1 MKLAVYTFHPQTCIM
16 HIQYFFLI
24 FAVILFLPS
33 PSSSRKFTTLTQG
46 SSISPPDDVLIST
59 PTGIFTAGFYPVGEN
74 AYSFSIWFT
83 EPLEDGN
90 FTVVWMANRDQ
101 PVNQRYTRL
110 SLLESGNLVLTD
122 AGQIIVW
129 MSGTTSISFSKYL
142 ILNDDGNLALY
153 TNERVVLWQSFNSP
167 TDTLL
172 PLQSLTR
179 NSILVSSRSRTNYSS
194 GYYKLYFDND
204 NVLRLLYDGEI
215 TSVFWPPPWLNSWQA
230 GRTTYK
236 DSKIATLGLLGNFT
250 SSDSFRFRTT
260 DFGFGI
266 QRRMTLDHDG
276 NVRVYSLDK
285 GERIWKITW
294 QATIQPCKT
303 HGICGGNG
311 ICTYDP
317 SSGPRCS
324 CLPGYKIKNYMDW
337 SEGCLPDFELPCND
351 SDSSYF
357 LKLSHVEYYGYDI
370 AYHQNYTLEECK
382 NLCLSYCDCRGFQ
395 YKFEWNNGF
404 YSCFPKRKL
413 FNGYQSTGFQ
423 YWIYLRLPRSIIFSN
438 ENPVQEFNLQCTNPV
453 NKMEISY
460 KKRHEHGWLK
470 SLLWCTGAVGLFEII
485 CVLVFLSKT
494 RQRLGVHSHGYLQVN
509 IGFKKFTYR
518 ELKTASCNFSQEI
531 GQGGSGVVYKGKLS
545 DNQVI
550 AIKCLN
556 EATQG
561 EAEFLAEVSIIGRL
575 NHLNLIGS
583 LGYCAEGKHR
593 LLVYEYLE
601 HGSLAENL
609 DSNTLDWRKKFDIA
623 LGTAKGLA
631 YLHEECL
638 EWVLHC
644 DVKPQ
649 NILLDSSY
657 QPKVADFGL
666 SKLLSRG
673 SNMEQSNVS
682 RIRGTRGYMAPEWVF
697 HLPITSK
704 VDVYSYGI
712 VVLEMVTGRSPKGVN
727 ADGDKRLVSWVRE
740 IMNEGVGLLWAEKIV
755 DPNMGG
761 EYDVVEL
768 ENLVKVALLC
778 AQENKD
784 DRPTM
789 RQVVDMLL
797 LLGKEIYAP
806 PFLENGD
813 RRV

>member
-1 MKLAVYTFHPQTCIM
+1 MVANPLNERVVLLIKLSEEITENVVVVLKPVAPPTSSCSATAKVAEVVVSGMERRARQLTGGSIKPVTNTINQPS
-16 HIQYFFLI
+16 Q
-24 FAVILFLPS
+24 VILFLPS
-33 PSSSRKFTTLTQG
+33 PSSSEKFTTLTQG

-83 EPLEDGN
+83 EPLADGN

-142 ILNDDGNLALY
+142 ILNDDGNLALF

-172 PLQSLTR
+172 PLKSLTR

-236 DSKIATLGLLGNFT
+236 DNKIATLGLLGNFT

-260 DFGFGI
+260 DFGLGI
-266 QRRMTLDHDG
+266 QRQMTLDHDG

-294 QATIQPCKT
+294 QATIEPFNFQ
-303 HGICGGNG
+303 
-311 ICTYDP
+311 D
-317 SSGPRCS
+317 S
-324 CLPGYKIKNYMDW
+324 C
-337 SEGCLPDFELPCND
+337 
-351 SDSSYF
+351 DSSYF

-453 NKMEISY
+453 NEMERSY

-470 SLLWCTGAVGLFEII
+470 SLLWCTGVIGLFDII
-485 CVLVFLSKT
+485 CVLVFLYKT

-550 AIKCLN
+550 LIKCLN

-561 EAEFLAEVSIIGRL
+561 EAEFLVEVSIIGRL

-666 SKLLSRG
+666 SKLLNR
-673 SNMEQSNVS
+673 
-682 RIRGTRGYMAPEWVF
+682 
-697 HLPITSK
+697 
-704 VDVYSYGI
+704 VDVYSYDI

-740 IMNEGVGLLWAEKIV
+740 IMNEGVGLLWADKIV